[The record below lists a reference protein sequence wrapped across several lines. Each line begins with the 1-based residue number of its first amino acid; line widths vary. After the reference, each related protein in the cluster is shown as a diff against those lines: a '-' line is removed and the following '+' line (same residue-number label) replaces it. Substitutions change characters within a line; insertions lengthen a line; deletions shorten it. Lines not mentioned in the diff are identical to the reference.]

1 MLGPRVGRECDL
13 HTLSIVPFQSRF
25 GFFFNSGKSNFPI
38 RETRVLY
45 LLCTWEAMLCII
57 TSTYQ
62 DSQHG
67 DNGPSANISIILRTI
82 YLKIF
87 LTGCRIRTL
96 VSTGWSVPK
105 NNCFTSMAGG
115 ERAAHSVN
123 KATLHQTRLLVSQ
136 LLVCYTGNFLHISTT
151 KWTQVYKPP
160 HTQPLSETK
169 KKTNNLLKYYV
180 TFSSSL
186 LELGAL
192 RHHWPKTIQFPLIWT
207 WAVQCSLS
215 RWLNSSGANVGL
227 ALTTCKWQA
236 RTRQIKNPA
245 LQSQYFSVLKKI
257 TYRTLITYKT
267 LFSCLFWEYF
277 LHFVNN
283 ITDTKF

>member
-1 MLGPRVGRECDL
+1 MLGP
-13 HTLSIVPFQSRF
+13 TLSIVPFQSRF

-105 NNCFTSMAGG
+105 NNCFTSVAGG

-136 LLVCYTGNFLHISTT
+136 LLVCYTGNFLHFSTT
-151 KWTQVYKPP
+151 KWTQVYKRP

-169 KKTNNLLKYYV
+169 KKT
-180 TFSSSL
+180 
-186 LELGAL
+186 
-192 RHHWPKTIQFPLIWT
+192 
-207 WAVQCSLS
+207 
-215 RWLNSSGANVGL
+215 
-227 ALTTCKWQA
+227 
-236 RTRQIKNPA
+236 
-245 LQSQYFSVLKKI
+245 I
-257 TYRTLITYKT
+257 TSWNTM
-267 LFSCLFWEYF
+267 
-277 LHFVNN
+277 
-283 ITDTKF
+283 